1 MRIACVQL
9 RARDVS
15 EADQALG
22 EAVEAA
28 SQAAR
33 RADLVVLP
41 EATYPA
47 YVLHDAAPYLDR
59 RWYER
64 GRAAFAEVASREKT
78 WIAVGLVRPEGDS
91 LFNSAVLFDPDGLE
105 VARADKAFLWHFDSR
120 WFRPGTPGE
129 AVRLPWGTAGMFV
142 CADARMVEVPRRLAV
157 AGARLLLDPTALVL
171 SPKGTNAQVEYLL
184 AARAWENG
192 AFLAVANKC
201 GVEAGIA
208 SYAGRSAIYGPDG
221 RRLAEAGSDGAQTI
235 VAEVDPAAATGP
247 PVSRDPRGY
256 PELSA
261 PLDSLPIAEVL
272 ASPPPAGPL
281 RVAILSGKKVEDR
294 AVAELAPDVAI
305 RAGEEGLPE
314 VFLMSAGVEPW
325 SAAGPASGSLVPAG
339 DARIGLLAGDRGLV
353 PEEVRV
359 QMLRGASV
367 VVWGAGD
374 VEVPE
379 FLARTR
385 ADENRVFLI
394 TLTRDGSWRVY
405 GPSGA
410 PLGSGPPP
418 GIGVTLVELP
428 LALTWMKEMAPGT
441 DVVRGR
447 TPWHFDPLA
456 QGSWSAIQQ

>member
-9 RARDVS
+9 RAREVS
-15 EADQALG
+15 EADRALE

-28 SQAAR
+28 AEAAR
-33 RADLVVLP
+33 RADVVVLP

-47 YVLHDAAPYLDR
+47 YILHDAGPYLDR

-64 GRAAFAEVASREKT
+64 GLAAFAEVASREKT
-78 WIAVGLVRPEGDS
+78 WIAVGLVRPEGET
-91 LFNSAVLFDPDGLE
+91 LFNSAILLDPGGRE
-105 VARADKAFLWHFDSR
+105 AARADKAFLWHFDSR
-120 WFRPGTPGE
+120 WFRPGIPGQ
-129 AVRLPWGTAGMFV
+129 AVPLPWGTAGMFV
-142 CADARMVEVPRRLAV
+142 CADARMVEIPRRLAV

-171 SPKGTNAQVEYLL
+171 SPAGTNAQVEYLL

-201 GVEAGIA
+201 GVEAEIA

-221 RRLAEAGSDGAQTI
+221 QRLAEASADAPQTM

-247 PVSRDPRGY
+247 PVARDPGGY

-272 ASPPPAGPL
+272 SSPPPTRPL
-281 RVAILSGKKVEDR
+281 RAAMLSGTTVGDR
-294 AVAELAPDVAI
+294 SVAELAPDVAI
-305 RAGEEGLPE
+305 RVGADGLPE
-314 VFLMSAGVEPW
+314 VFVMGGVEPQGGGDH
-325 SAAGPASGSLVPAG
+325 APGTLVPAG
-339 DARIGLLAGDRGLV
+339 DALIGLLAGDRGLV

-359 QMLRGASV
+359 RMLRGASV
-367 VVWGAGD
+367 VVWGTGD

-379 FLARTR
+379 FVARTR
-385 ADENRVFLI
+385 ADENRVFLV
-394 TLTRDGSWRVY
+394 TLARDGTWRVY

-428 LALTWMKEMAPGT
+428 LALAWMKEMAPGT

-456 QGSWSAIQQ
+456 QGS

>member
-9 RARDVS
+9 RARDVT
-15 EADQALG
+15 EADRGLE

-28 SQAAR
+28 AEAAR

-47 YVLHDAAPYLDR
+47 YVLHDAGPYLDR
-59 RWYER
+59 KGYER
-64 GRAAFAEVASREKT
+64 GRAAFAGVASREKT
-78 WIAVGLVRPEGDS
+78 WIAVGLVRPEGDA
-91 LFNSAVLFDPDGLE
+91 LFNSAILFDPGGRE
-105 VARADKAFLWHFDSR
+105 TARADKAFLWHFDSR
-120 WFRPGTPGE
+120 WFRPGIPSE
-129 AVRLPWGTAGMFV
+129 AVPLPWGTTGMFV

-157 AGARLLLDPTALVL
+157 TGARLLLDPTALVL
-171 SPKGTNAQVEYLL
+171 SPTGTNAQVEYLL

-201 GVEAGIA
+201 GVEGGIA
-208 SYAGRSAIYGPDG
+208 SYAGRSAIYRPNGQ
-221 RRLAEAGSDGAQTI
+221 RVAEASPDAPQTI

-247 PVSRDPRGY
+247 PVARDPRGY

-272 ASPPPAGPL
+272 SRPPPSKPL
-281 RVAILSGKKVEDR
+281 RVAMLSGKTVWDR

-305 RAGEEGLPE
+305 RAGGGGLPE
-314 VFLMSAGVEPW
+314 VFFMSEGV
-325 SAAGPASGSLVPAG
+325 GPQSGGDPVPGTVVPAG
-339 DARIGLLAGDRGLV
+339 DALIGLLAGDRGLV

-367 VVWGAGD
+367 VVWGTAD
-374 VEVPE
+374 VGVPE
-379 FLARTR
+379 FVARTR
-385 ADENRVFLI
+385 ADENRVFLV
-394 TLTRDGSWRVY
+394 TFAGDGTWSVY

-410 PLGSGPPP
+410 PLGSGPTP
-418 GIGVTLVELP
+418 GIRATLVELP
-428 LALTWMKEMAPGT
+428 LALAWMKEMAPGT

-447 TPWHFDPLA
+447 TPSHFDSLA
-456 QGSWSAIQQ
+456 QGS

>member
-15 EADQALG
+15 EADRALD

-28 SQAAR
+28 VEAAR

-47 YVLHDAAPYLDR
+47 YILHDAGPYLDR

-64 GRAAFAEVASREKT
+64 GRAAFARVASREET
-78 WIAVGLVRPEGDS
+78 WVAVGLVRPEGDA
-91 LFNSAVLFDPDGLE
+91 LFNSVILFDPEGRQA
-105 VARADKAFLWHFDSR
+105 ARTDKTFLWHFDSR
-120 WFRPGTPGE
+120 WFRPGSPGE
-129 AVRLPWGTAGMFV
+129 AVPLPWGTAGIFV

-171 SPKGTNAQVEYLL
+171 SPTGTNAQVEYLL

-208 SYAGRSAIYGPDG
+208 RYAGRSAIYGPDG
-221 RRLAEAGSDGAQTI
+221 RRLAEASSDAPQTI
-235 VAEVDPAAATGP
+235 VAEVDPAAPTGP
-247 PVSRDPRGY
+247 PVARDPRGY

-261 PLDSLPIAEVL
+261 PLDSLPIAKVL
-272 ASPPPAGPL
+272 STPPPTRPL
-281 RVAILSGKKVEDR
+281 RVAMLSGRTLTDR
-294 AVAELAPDVAI
+294 AVAELAADVAI
-305 RAGEEGLPE
+305 RAGANGLPE
-314 VFLMSAGVEPW
+314 VFVMGT
-325 SAAGPASGSLVPAG
+325 GPESGGDPAPEALVPAG
-339 DARIGLLAGDRGLV
+339 DARFGLLAGDRGLV

-367 VVWGAGD
+367 VVWGTGD

-379 FLARTR
+379 FVARTR
-385 ADENRVFLI
+385 ADENRVFLV
-394 TLTRDGSWRVY
+394 TLARDGTWRVY

-410 PLGSGPPP
+410 PIGWGPAP
-418 GIGVTLVELP
+418 GIEATLVELP
-428 LALTWMKEMAPGT
+428 LALAWMKEMAPGT

-447 TPWHFDPLA
+447 TPSHFDPLVL
-456 QGSWSAIQQ
+456 GS

>member
-9 RARDVS
+9 RAREVS
-15 EADQALG
+15 EADRALE
-22 EAVEAA
+22 EAIEAA
-28 SQAAR
+28 AEAAR

-47 YVLHDAAPYLDR
+47 YVLHDAGPYLDR

-64 GRAAFAEVASREKT
+64 GRAAFARVASREKA
-78 WIAVGLVRPEGDS
+78 WIAVGLVRPEGET
-91 LFNSAVLFDPDGLE
+91 LFNSAILLDPGGRE
-105 VARADKAFLWHFDSR
+105 AARADKAFLWHFDSR
-120 WFRPGTPGE
+120 WFRPGIPGE
-129 AVRLPWGTAGMFV
+129 AVPLPWGTAGMFV
-142 CADARMVEVPRRLAV
+142 CADARMVEIPRRLAV

-171 SPKGTNAQVEYLL
+171 SPAGTNAQVEYLL

-201 GVEAGIA
+201 GVEAEIA

-221 RRLAEAGSDGAQTI
+221 QRLAEASPDAPQTI

-247 PVSRDPRGY
+247 PVARDPRGY

-272 ASPPPAGPL
+272 SSPPPAKPL
-281 RVAILSGKKVEDR
+281 RVAMLSGKTARDR

-305 RAGEEGLPE
+305 RASVDGLPE
-314 VFLMSAGVEPW
+314 VSLGGGGVRPQD
-325 SAAGPASGSLVPAG
+325 GGNPVPGTLVPAG
-339 DARIGLLAGDRGLV
+339 DAVIGLLAGDRGLV

-367 VVWGAGD
+367 VVWGTGD

-379 FLARTR
+379 FVARTR
-385 ADENRVFLI
+385 ADENRMFLV
-394 TLTRDGSWRVY
+394 TLARDGTWNVY
-405 GPSGA
+405 APSGA
-410 PLGSGPPP
+410 PIGAGPAP
-418 GIGVTLVELP
+418 GIGATLVELP
-428 LALTWMKEMAPGT
+428 LALAWMKEMAPGT

-447 TPWHFDPLA
+447 TPSHFNPLA
-456 QGSWSAIQQ
+456 LGS